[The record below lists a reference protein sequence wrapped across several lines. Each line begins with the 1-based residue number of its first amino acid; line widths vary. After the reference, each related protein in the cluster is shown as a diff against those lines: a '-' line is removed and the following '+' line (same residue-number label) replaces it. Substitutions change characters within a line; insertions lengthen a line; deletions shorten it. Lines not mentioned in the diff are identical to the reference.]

1 METRYIQARNIKP
14 FTHSIIDEETG
25 DSWVVAKTSW
35 ATARILGNKISDIQI
50 GDINS
55 TSGVGG
61 IEIEIDGYLPVID
74 SSEEAIAEAKA
85 EINEQEI
92 AKINRFRS
100 NIANSVMI

>member
-25 DSWVVAKTSW
+25 DSWVVAETSW
-35 ATARILGNKISDIQI
+35 ATARILGNKISDIEI

-55 TSGVGG
+55 TSGGG
-61 IEIEIDGYLPVID
+61 IEIELDGYLPVID

-100 NIANSVMI
+100 NIANSVMM